1 MTVNDLEQ
9 PQQRSRQ
16 RRWAYRLAAVGASAA
31 LLAACG
37 SSSSSTATTSAGSTS
52 SGSPAAGTYTF
63 GLNAAK
69 TGPVAFA
76 GIDYIRGAELAVD
89 QINASGSLGKGVRIA
104 LQIKD
109 GGSVASTDVEV
120 ARQFAADSSVI
131 AAFGSILSPDAQAV
145 KPIYNSAKMPY
156 VIYGATDPNL
166 AQPPYIFRTAPL
178 PQLSN
183 QTLAQEIVSTVHPAS
198 VEYVVTSDNSG
209 MVSQLS
215 YFKTPFQQAQVKD
228 LGTVDTLSTQSSFL
242 APAEKIVSDNPAV
255 VVVSCLQTPEVAMIK
270 ALREAGYKG
279 HIVANATLGSP
290 AVYTSAAQWVTGI
303 PFGVHFGP
311 QMTGSIQAG
320 FTKAYEAKFNAA
332 PSTYSAQGAIAVQF
346 LAAGLAKAGTHPTR
360 ASLAAALGTV
370 SSLSNDIYGPVT
382 FTGGQLNDPRVLSL
396 AWASGGKLTQW
407 SASSWS

>member
-242 APAEKIVSDNPAV
+242 APAEKIVR
-255 VVVSCLQTPEVAMIK
+255 I
-270 ALREAGYKG
+270 
-279 HIVANATLGSP
+279 
-290 AVYTSAAQWVTGI
+290 I
-303 PFGVHFGP
+303 P
-311 QMTGSIQAG
+311 
-320 FTKAYEAKFNAA
+320 
-332 PSTYSAQGAIAVQF
+332 
-346 LAAGLAKAGTHPTR
+346 R
-360 ASLAAALGTV
+360 
-370 SSLSNDIYGPVT
+370 
-382 FTGGQLNDPRVLSL
+382 
-396 AWASGGKLTQW
+396 W
-407 SASSWS
+407 